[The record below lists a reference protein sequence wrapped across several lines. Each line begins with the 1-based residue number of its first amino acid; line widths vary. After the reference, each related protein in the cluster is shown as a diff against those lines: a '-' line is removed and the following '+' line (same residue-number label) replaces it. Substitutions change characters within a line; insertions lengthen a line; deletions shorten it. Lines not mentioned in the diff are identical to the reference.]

1 MKILFDFIKDGK
13 IDPNQAFE
21 KNVDNF
27 LFNLYYGN
35 MEKYYEIENLNQIES
50 ILINLFKDVKRS
62 IMTLNWEIC
71 YSEVVLFDGNNNL
84 LESLLTFYKKNYNLV
99 NFKIY

>member
-21 KNVDNF
+21 KNVENF

-50 ILINLFKDVKRS
+50 ILINLFKDAKRS

-71 YSEVVLFDGNNNL
+71 YSEVVLFDGNNS
-84 LESLLTFYKKNYNLV
+84 LESLLTFYKKIIIKLILK
-99 NFKIY
+99 FI